1 MDCGDG
7 MGRCR
12 SLGGAPSRNAR
23 CLPGVRRTAAASIA
37 ADGRLSAVH
46 VQVGT
51 DDELAGLFGANFAET
66 VLFIPAKV
74 TPYLLNQDL
83 LTGEC
88 LRDVLYCHAR
98 MVKQRLAISAVDC
111 TLRDLR
117 GKALGLMVYRLLGG
131 PTRQWIDCYASMLG
145 DSLDPDSVRDRA
157 RWAAT

>member
-12 SLGGAPSRNAR
+12 SLGGAPGRDAR
-23 CLPGVRRTAAASIA
+23 CLPGVRRTAAAPIA

-74 TPYLLNQDL
+74 TPYLLNQNL
-83 LTGEC
+83 LAGER
-88 LRDVLYCHAR
+88 LRDMLYRQDRHAR
-98 MVKQRLAISAVDC
+98 TGNQTLAISAADC
-111 TLRDLR
+111 ALRELR
-117 GKALGLMVYRLLGG
+117 GKALGLMV
-131 PTRQWIDCYASMLG
+131 
-145 DSLDPDSVRDRA
+145 
-157 RWAAT
+157 